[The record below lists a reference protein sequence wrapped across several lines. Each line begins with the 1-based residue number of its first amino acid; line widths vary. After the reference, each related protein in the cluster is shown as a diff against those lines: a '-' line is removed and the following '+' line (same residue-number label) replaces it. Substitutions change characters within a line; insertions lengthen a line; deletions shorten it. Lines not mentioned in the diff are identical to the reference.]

1 MASYAELKQRLEQND
16 GRYVWGFAG
25 QSRLTR
31 DLSQMDDLVASAQA
45 SMSEARAARQLTQEQ
60 RDEVVAEAQRQLDL
74 FRSERTLIAQTQ
86 REGGPEAIAGSI
98 LGTRANILFH
108 RYTRHFAGQSRLT
121 RDATMLAEMQREL
134 GAIERDMQA
143 VLAKKQLESVQA
155 DLEVVHGWQQR
166 FEQELVAIREAY
178 EGSSQ
183 EEKGAALANRANNVF
198 GQYRVGFAEKPR
210 VSRRAE
216 LLVRLIEALTEIKA
230 DMQALHDA
238 GLRDEH
244 NQKNIGVVNGRLEQW
259 QGELN
264 AIRAEVRQ
272 QSVTQLAGQ
281 YGGAANAEFEQYGQH
296 FAGQSRNTRDLSLLA
311 GIIDRLEEIERQMHR
326 LDQVHGRADNRKNL
340 QIVRDHLVRFMDEY
354 GEIQKAQNGETQATA
369 AE

>member
-16 GRYVWGFAG
+16 GRYGWGFAG

-45 SMSEARAARQLTQEQ
+45 SMSEARAARQLTDAQ
-60 RDEVVAEAQRQLDL
+60 REELVTEAQRQLDL

-86 REGGPEAIAGSI
+86 REGGPEAIAGSV

-121 RDATMLAEMQREL
+121 RDTTMLAEMQREL
-134 GAIERDMQA
+134 ATIERDMQA
-143 VLAKKQLESVQA
+143 LLAKKQVASVVA
-155 DLEVVHGWQQR
+155 DLEVVQGWKKR
-166 FEQELVAIREAY
+166 FDDEQVAIREAFD
-178 EGSSQ
+178 GSSD
-183 EEKGAALANRANNVF
+183 EEKGAALANRANNIF
-198 GQYRVGFAEKPR
+198 AQYRVGFAEKPR

-216 LLVRLIEALTEIKA
+216 LLVRLIEALTEIRA
-230 DMQALHDA
+230 AMQTLHDG

-244 NQKNIGVVNGRLEQW
+244 NQKNIGVVTSRLEQW
-259 QGELN
+259 QGELG

-272 QSVTQLAGQ
+272 QSVTQLAGH
-281 YGGAANAEFEQYGQH
+281 YGGAANAEFEAYGQH

-311 GIIDRLEEIERQMHR
+311 GILDRLEEIERQMHR
-326 LDQVHGRADNRKNL
+326 LDQVHGRSDNRKNL

-354 GEIQKAQNGETQATA
+354 GEIQKAQNGGDDAS